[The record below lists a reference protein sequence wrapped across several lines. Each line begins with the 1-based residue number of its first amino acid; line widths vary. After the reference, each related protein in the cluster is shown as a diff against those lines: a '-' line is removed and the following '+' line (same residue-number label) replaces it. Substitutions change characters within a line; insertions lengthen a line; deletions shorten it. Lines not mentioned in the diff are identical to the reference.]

1 VLAELI
7 SVSKAALD
15 AFRFCLTALG
25 RRLTRLTNALSKKRI
40 MLKASLALNFAHYNF
55 CRSHSTLKVTPA
67 MESGITNHVWSLEEM
82 LSTISS
88 VK

>member
-1 VLAELI
+1 MGERLNPARRGADDDN
-7 SVSKAALD
+7 VSLLHPSPPPA
-15 AFRFCLTALG
+15 
-25 RRLTRLTNALSKKRI
+25 N
-40 MLKASLALNFAHYNF
+40 KASLALNFAHYNF